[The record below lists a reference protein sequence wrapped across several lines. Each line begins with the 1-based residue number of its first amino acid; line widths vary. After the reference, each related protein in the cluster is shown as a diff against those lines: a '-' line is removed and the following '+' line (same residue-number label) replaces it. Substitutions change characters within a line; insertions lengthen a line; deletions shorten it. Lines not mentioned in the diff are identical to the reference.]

1 MRKTLLATTAL
12 ACAGALAAAPASAAD
27 KLSVGVGGYMQQWFG
42 YVDRDDNN
50 SEGGVDTQADS
61 EVYFQGSM
69 ESDAGLKFGVHVQL
83 EANAPTGIDES
94 FAHIGGAFGR
104 LEIGARDSIQARTHY
119 GISDVGV
126 ALNAGDTQK
135 WIPGAYLDTNG
146 WLGDNLNLIYISPRV
161 SGVQVGLSYGPDAG
175 NESAVTT
182 APNDNDDAVWAA
194 GINFN
199 QAVGDASFK
208 LSLGHRVRSQ
218 ADSTIEFK
226 TGDDDAARKGAAPL
240 TPNDLAG
247 AMGDITAH
255 ENARDLKPAGTAVP
269 WTEAIAKDAA
279 DGTNAIAKATDGKA
293 MVGDNDTFTNVGMQ
307 VGFGAFQFNVAY
319 AQRDKGTYKA
329 VRADVPVK
337 ADGSPVIEDGHAWD
351 HDSDSKTD
359 AVAETAERNDPGNDV
374 YVAEQVVKDGAGE
387 WDVWGVSVRYTDGPM
402 ALSLGHMVHETE
414 AGGERTATM
423 LSASYTLAPG
433 VAWRSS
439 AFAVEDDTG
448 AGAANEGTAF
458 VTGITLNF

>member
-126 ALNAGDTQK
+126 GLNAGDTQK
-135 WIPGAYLDTNG
+135 WIGGAYLDTNG

-175 NESAVTT
+175 NENSVTS
-182 APNDNDDAVWAA
+182 PPDGNDDAVWAA
-194 GINFN
+194 GINFD

-208 LSLGHRVRSQ
+208 VSLGHRNRSQ
-218 ADSTIEFK
+218 SDH
-226 TGDDDAARKGAAPL
+226 DDD
-240 TPNDLAG
+240 
-247 AMGDITAH
+247 
-255 ENARDLKPAGTAVP
+255 
-269 WTEAIAKDAA
+269 
-279 DGTNAIAKATDGKA
+279 
-293 MVGDNDTFTNVGMQ
+293 DTFTNVGVQ
-307 VGFGAFQFNVAY
+307 VGFGAFQLNAAY
-319 AQRDKGTYKA
+319 AERDKGTDMA
-329 VRADVPVK
+329 AD
-337 ADGSPVIEDGHAWD
+337 
-351 HDSDSKTD
+351 
-359 AVAETAERNDPGNDV
+359 
-374 YVAEQVVKDGAGE
+374 Q
-387 WDVWGVSVRYTDGPM
+387 WDVWGASVKYTDGPM
-402 ALSLGHMVHETE
+402 ALSLGHMAHDTD
-414 AGGERTATM
+414 ASTERTATM
-423 LSASYTLAPG
+423 FSASYTLAPG

-439 AFAVEDDTG
+439 AFAVEDDTD
-448 AGAANEGTAF
+448 ASAAKNEGTSF